1 MKNKNYLFVLNIL
14 YKILAVLIL
23 AYFTIVLYELKQE
36 MAVMKTYL
44 SEHNSKIM
52 QLENRLE
59 DAESLVKENT
69 DHVDNI
75 VYALLKGDW

>member
-14 YKILAVLIL
+14 HKILAVLIL